1 MQFLDLTFPTPAENL
16 AGDEVLLDWFEE
28 NGGDGLLRFWE
39 PTNYFV
45 VLGYGNQVATEVNAS
60 ACEAEGIPILRR
72 CSGGGTVLQGPGC
85 LNYSL
90 VLKIEEHGPLANIT
104 AANRFIMERNRQGIE
119 KECRMQNAECR
130 IGIRGCTDLALN
142 PGPTTLDP
150 SLKFSGNA
158 QRRRKHFLLFH
169 GTFLLQFDL
178 ALIDRFLRMPSKEP
192 DYRQR
197 RSHKDFLTN
206 LALPADAVKRALRD
220 AWGAAAAL
228 EVVPRDAIA
237 LLARDKYVTA
247 EWNFK
252 F

>member
-1 MQFLDLTFPTPAENL
+1 
-16 AGDEVLLDWFEE
+16 
-28 NGGDGLLRFWE
+28 
-39 PTNYFV
+39 
-45 VLGYGNQVATEVNAS
+45 
-60 ACEAEGIPILRR
+60 
-72 CSGGGTVLQGPGC
+72 
-85 LNYSL
+85 
-90 VLKIEEHGPLANIT
+90 
-104 AANRFIMERNRQGIE
+104 
-119 KECRMQNAECR
+119 MQNAECR